1 LKKGRFRGRLSVM
14 REIDCELSKYLIE
27 EVNNDIEDKLL
38 LNLPELLIIRYC
50 ILEQT
55 KLFLISD
62 FC

>member
-1 LKKGRFRGRLSVM
+1 M